1 MAAEQLSELQLAFM
15 RALWEGGEGTATDV
29 LERLVAA
36 GRTLA
41 PTTVSTVLRRLE
53 SQGWV
58 SHRER
63 GRQFIYRA
71 AVSRDEVTGGML
83 ARITRSLFGGDVP
96 AVVSQL
102 LDAGNLRKRDLDAI
116 RTLIDQKERE
126 KDHPNLQTI
135 KEGKAK

>member
-1 MAAEQLSELQLAFM
+1 M
-15 RALWEGGEGTATDV
+15 
-29 LERLVAA
+29 
-36 GRTLA
+36 
-41 PTTVSTVLRRLE
+41 STVLRRLE

-126 KDHPNLQTI
+126 KDQPNQQTGQQTS